1 MSSAL
6 SPDPRPIDPL
16 HQGLDATNPTNGP
29 GMENVDADCAF
40 EQYKILLD
48 LWARENPIKTTKL
61 QVLLAVN
68 ALLVSVVAL
77 KPGPLVT
84 RHMWLVYLVGMAVSL
99 VWTFSIG
106 RTALFQ
112 EIWQVKLSD
121 LARAFPN
128 DPRFSILNTKAER
141 KGISR
146 LLRVFGS
153 IPSHWYLLFTPPAFA
168 LVWALVLLRAFL

>member
-1 MSSAL
+1 M
-6 SPDPRPIDPL
+6 D
-16 HQGLDATNPTNGP
+16 
-29 GMENVDADCAF
+29 NVDADRAF
-40 EQYKILLD
+40 EQYKILID

-84 RHMWLVYLVGMAVSL
+84 RHMWLVYVVGMGVSL

-112 EIWQVKLSD
+112 EIWQVKLNA

-128 DPRFSILNTKAER
+128 DPRFSILTNKVER
-141 KGISR
+141 TETSR
-146 LLRVFGS
+146 LFRVFGA

-168 LVWALVLLRAFL
+168 AVWAVVLLRAFL